1 MDIDQIKK
9 IEITY
14 EQACSFIK
22 GSEVFLNT
30 NYSKKE
36 EVVVTYKDIPLGYG
50 RIVSNKIKNLLPKGL
65 YAPNIRL

>member
-1 MDIDQIKK
+1 MNKHVALLKDQK
-9 IEITY
+9 Y
-14 EQACSFIK
+14 
-22 GSEVFLNT
+22 FLNT